1 MAARWARGGWPW
13 RTVWFADPG
22 IQRAIDR
29 AAAEDDF
36 DVIAVEDSSMSVFR
50 YPAGIPTVYTHHEV
64 LRAHGSRPRPGPPSR
79 WPAWIFGEI
88 DWRRWARFQRDA
100 WGSFDRVQVFSDGD
114 AAAIAEM
121 APESAARVRVNPFGC
136 VLPDPADPDAEIPGT
151 ILFVGNFAHPPNRD
165 AAVWLAR
172 EIMPAV
178 RSNCAAATL
187 RIVGSSP
194 PAEIIALAGDGVE
207 IVADA
212 PSVEPHLEAA
222 AVVMAPVR
230 TGGGMRMKVLQ
241 AMAAGRPVVTTRLG
255 TEGYTTYEEP
265 PLVVAESGA
274 EIATATAALLEDDDR
289 RRELGRR
296 SREFVERHHSPE
308 AWARRLTTVYEEA
321 RGG

>member
-1 MAARWARGGWPW
+1 MRILLVTPMVPDPDGSGAIPVLLGAELLGLSERHEVTVVAAVGDEPTEADAVARLPGDVDATVVDRRRPPPGLRRLRRRIRMAARWARGGWPW

-50 YPAGIPTVYTHHEV
+50 YPAGVPTVYTHHEV

-88 DWRRWARFQRDA
+88 DWRRWDRFQRDA

-178 RSNCAAATL
+178 RSNM
-187 RIVGSSP
+187 RRSH
-194 PAEIIALAGDGVE
+194 
-207 IVADA
+207 
-212 PSVEPHLEAA
+212 PSDRRKL
-222 AVVMAPVR
+222 
-230 TGGGMRMKVLQ
+230 
-241 AMAAGRPVVTTRLG
+241 AAG
-255 TEGYTTYEEP
+255 
-265 PLVVAESGA
+265 
-274 EIATATAALLEDDDR
+274 
-289 RRELGRR
+289 
-296 SREFVERHHSPE
+296 
-308 AWARRLTTVYEEA
+308 
-321 RGG
+321 